1 VTLLMLVIGG
11 NTTIFSVVHGLM
23 TKPAPGVQADR
34 LVSLEFRVEGGPLDY
49 ERDIDSYPNYVD
61 IAAQAQTIR
70 PLLAFQF
77 ERLTLVARDGSYAV
91 SGALASSNYF
101 DVLGVRLAKG
111 RPIADEEGRV
121 DAAGLTAVISHRV
134 WQTHF
139 RGAEDVLGQSIV
151 LNGHPA
157 TVVGVAPPRFQGPW
171 FGNFVDVWV
180 PLVSYARIRGAA
192 RLLSDRSHRA
202 VTMFGRLAP
211 DASLSQAQAEL
222 DAISTRL
229 RTAYPDTQ
237 RNKTVTVLPY
247 AAIPSGTG
255 AAEHG
260 PRFIAVFAIV
270 ALLTVL
276 IVCANVANLMLTRAV
291 ARRREMAVRQSL
303 GASRLRVVRML
314 FAEGLVLSL
323 VAWVAACLFALGMAR
338 VLAALIP
345 PAEALD
351 ARAMFAP
358 DWRVAAY
365 AMGLAVLATVAFT
378 LAPAIHAFR
387 QELLP
392 WLKAGEQGIVPGGSI
407 LSSVLVVA
415 QLAMAVLLL
424 TGAGLA
430 YRSLSLVD
438 TFDFGFS
445 PDHVLLARISTA
457 GSATSAGTHALLL
470 ETVRERLRTVPGVQA
485 SSYQGGFW
493 NGTTVRG
500 VESSPPRLAESVAVG
515 PDFLRVL
522 GLTPIAGREFVKEDE
537 HRSARGALV
546 SRNLADALWPG
557 QSALGRTI
565 RIGPQGELAEVI
577 GVTPN
582 GFFSGLRRGAPPHF
596 VFLSMQPQP
605 PAPGDTI
612 VYVRHAG
619 DLAAIAPAI
628 GRALKDLDARIPVEQ
643 MQSLAAASDGFT
655 WPARVITILLT
666 IFAVG
671 SLAIAA
677 IGQYAVIAFDLRR
690 RTRDFGVRLA
700 LGASSSQLL
709 RTVMREGLRWTA
721 AGLALGFVLSLAA
734 GAALGSLLFGI
745 TPTDRVTYAG
755 VFSLLAA
762 TSFVA
767 CYLPARRAARIDP
780 IDALRQE

>member
-1 VTLLMLVIGG
+1 MLVIGG

-34 LVSLEFRVEGGPLDY
+34 LVSLEFGVEGRPLDY
-49 ERDIDSYPNYVD
+49 ERDVDSYPNYVD
-61 IAAQAQTIR
+61 IAAEARTIR

-77 ERLTLVARDGSYAV
+77 ERFTLVARDGSYAV

-101 DVLGVRLAKG
+101 DVLGVRLMKG
-111 RPIADEEGRV
+111 RPFTDDERGV
-121 DAAGLTAVISHRV
+121 DGAGLPAVISHRV

-139 RGAEDVLGQSIV
+139 RGAEDVVGQSIV

-157 TVVGVAPPRFQGPW
+157 VIVGVAPPRFQGPW

-180 PLVSYARIRGAA
+180 PLVSYARIRGTAGT
-192 RLLSDRSHRA
+192 LSDRSQRG

-211 DASLSQAQAEL
+211 GLSLSLAQAEL
-222 DAISTRL
+222 DTIAGRL

-237 RNKTVTVLPY
+237 RTKVVTVRPY

-255 AAEHG
+255 AAEQG
-260 PRFIAVFAIV
+260 PRFIVIFAIV
-270 ALLTVL
+270 ALLTLL
-276 IVCANVANLMLTRAV
+276 IVCANVANLMLARAV
-291 ARRREMAVRQSL
+291 ARQRELAVRQSL
-303 GASRLRVVRML
+303 GASRLRLVRML

-323 VAWVAACLFALGMAR
+323 VAWTASCLVALAMAR

-345 PAEALD
+345 PAEAID

-358 DWRVAAY
+358 DWTVAAY
-365 AMGLAVLATVAFT
+365 AMGLAVFGTIAFT
-378 LAPAIHAFR
+378 LAPAVHAFR

-392 WLKAGEQGIVPGGSI
+392 WLKAGEQGVVPGRSI
-407 LSSVLVVA
+407 LSSVLVVS

-438 TFDFGFS
+438 AFDFGFPS
-445 PDHVLLARISTA
+445 DNVLVARISTS
-457 GSATSAGTHALLL
+457 GSATSPGTHALLL
-470 ETVRERLRTVPGVQA
+470 ETVREGLRTVPGVQA
-485 SSYQGGFW
+485 LSYQGGFW

-500 VESSPPRLAESVAVG
+500 AGSSPSFHVESVAVG

-522 GLTPIAGREFVKEDE
+522 ALTPIAGREFVKQDE
-537 HRSARGALV
+537 RRSTRGALI

-557 QSALGRTI
+557 QPAIGRPI
-565 RIGPQGELAEVI
+565 RIGPKDEAAEVV

-582 GFFSGLRRGAPPHF
+582 GFFSGLRRGAPPYF

-605 PAPGDTI
+605 PAPGETI
-612 VYVRHAG
+612 LYARHGG

-628 GRALKDLDARIPVEQ
+628 GRALKDVDARVPVEQ
-643 MQSLAAASDGFT
+643 MQSLAAASEAFT
-655 WPARVITILLT
+655 WPARAIAILLT

-671 SLAIAA
+671 SLTIAA

-690 RTRDFGVRLA
+690 RTRDFGVRMA
-700 LGASSSQLL
+700 LGASSSQILGA
-709 RTVMREGLRWTA
+709 VMRDGLGWTA
-721 AGLALGFVLSLAA
+721 AGLTFGFAVSLAA
-734 GAALGSLLFGI
+734 GTALGSLLFGI
-745 TPTDRVTYAG
+745 TPTDRITYAG
-755 VFSLLAA
+755 VCFLLAP
-762 TSFVA
+762 TSLVA

-780 IDALRQE
+780 IQALRQE

>member
-1 VTLLMLVIGG
+1 LSATAVTLLMLVIGG

-34 LVSLEFRVEGGPLDY
+34 LVSLEFNIEGRPLDY

-70 PLLAFQF
+70 PVLAFQF

-91 SGALASSNYF
+91 SGALASPNYF

-222 DAISTRL
+222 DTIFRRL
-229 RTAYPDTQ
+229 RTTYPDTQ
-237 RNKTVTVLPY
+237 RNKVVTVRPY

-255 AAEHG
+255 AAEQG
-260 PRFIAVFAIV
+260 PRFIVIFAIV

-276 IVCANVANLMLTRAV
+276 IVCANVANLMLARAV
-291 ARRREMAVRQSL
+291 ARQREMAVRQSL
-303 GASRLRVVRML
+303 GAPRLRLVRML
-314 FAEGLVLSL
+314 IAEGLVLSL
-323 VAWVAACLFALGMAR
+323 VAWVAACLFAVGMAR

-351 ARAMFAP
+351 GRSMFAP
-358 DWRVAAY
+358 DWTVAAY
-365 AMGLAVLATVAFT
+365 AMGLAVFGTMAFT

-392 WLKAGEQGIVPGGSI
+392 WLKAGEQGIVPGRSI

-445 PDHVLLARISTA
+445 PDHVLLARISTS

-470 ETVRERLRTVPGVQA
+470 ETVRDRMRTVPGVRA

-500 VESSPPRLAESVAVG
+500 V
-515 PDFLRVL
+515 RV
-522 GLTPIAGREFVKEDE
+522 
-537 HRSARGALV
+537 
-546 SRNLADALWPG
+546 
-557 QSALGRTI
+557 
-565 RIGPQGELAEVI
+565 
-577 GVTPN
+577 
-582 GFFSGLRRGAPPHF
+582 
-596 VFLSMQPQP
+596 
-605 PAPGDTI
+605 
-612 VYVRHAG
+612 
-619 DLAAIAPAI
+619 
-628 GRALKDLDARIPVEQ
+628 
-643 MQSLAAASDGFT
+643 LAAAAGRVRCGGSGFPPRARAGSDRG
-655 WPARVITILLT
+655 PRIRQGRRA
-666 IFAVG
+666 
-671 SLAIAA
+671 SL
-677 IGQYAVIAFDLRR
+677 G
-690 RTRDFGVRLA
+690 
-700 LGASSSQLL
+700 
-709 RTVMREGLRWTA
+709 
-721 AGLALGFVLSLAA
+721 
-734 GAALGSLLFGI
+734 
-745 TPTDRVTYAG
+745 
-755 VFSLLAA
+755 
-762 TSFVA
+762 
-767 CYLPARRAARIDP
+767 ARRARQPESGGRAVARSVGARRDDP
-780 IDALRQE
+780 DRSPGRAG